1 MPRLTL
7 SGMDAPSRHESPTA
21 VGRGGDISGTVVQ
34 IAVNV
39 VFGMPFLWGLLV
51 AVRGRD
57 LWHSHRLFGDALGRA
72 TTSMWLAVAALGAL
86 WLGVGLMLRPAPRL
100 KIAGVLVVVLA
111 CGLLVGRGL

>member
-7 SGMDAPSRHESPTA
+7 MGMDAQSRHESPTA
-21 VGRGGDISGTVVQ
+21 VERGGDTSATVLQ

-39 VFGMPFLWGLLV
+39 VFGAPFLWGLLV

-72 TTSMWLAVAALGAL
+72 ATSMWLIVAASGAL
-86 WLGVGLMLRPAPRL
+86 WLGVSLMLRPAPRL

-111 CGLLVGRGL
+111 CALLMSRGS